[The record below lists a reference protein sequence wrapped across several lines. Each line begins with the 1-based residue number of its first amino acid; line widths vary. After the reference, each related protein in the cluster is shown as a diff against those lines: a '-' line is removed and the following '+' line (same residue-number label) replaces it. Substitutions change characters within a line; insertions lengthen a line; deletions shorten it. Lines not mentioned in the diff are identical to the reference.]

1 MSFSIPSRF
10 IRKGPCGSGGAWTAA
25 AGSGGAGGAWSTGT
39 GVAGGPVPLGPGD
52 ASIDGEATGTGV
64 GVGTNTGV
72 GTGAGLGAGLG
83 DGRGSATG
91 ESTKQEPR
99 SSVRC
104 TANYKRPH
112 DRANSRDIP
121 TTRGRAARSI
131 TTVRRR
137 LASARTKSLWRTGAE
152 PRILE
157 RAARRLAQANWSGGG
172 FGMTGSR
179 IASMRVKTLRSIS
192 TLAAATLSST

>member
-121 TTRGRAARSI
+121 TTRGHSPALYSSHTDAGAALAAR
-131 TTVRRR
+131 
-137 LASARTKSLWRTGAE
+137 GE
-152 PRILE
+152 PTRGT
-157 RAARRLAQANWSGGG
+157 RYA
-172 FGMTGSR
+172 T
-179 IASMRVKTLRSIS
+179 
-192 TLAAATLSST
+192 AAAS